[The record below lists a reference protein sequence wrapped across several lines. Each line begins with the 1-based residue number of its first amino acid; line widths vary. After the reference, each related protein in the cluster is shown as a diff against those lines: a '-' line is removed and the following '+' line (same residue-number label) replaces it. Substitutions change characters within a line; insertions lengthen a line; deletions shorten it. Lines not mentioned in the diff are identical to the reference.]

1 MYSIASTTCMSKR
14 FSNRL
19 CNMWRNVMQHI
30 VLTIEGMD
38 CANCA
43 LKVEKELNR
52 QEDIQEAKID
62 FARGKVLLTLSEGVR
77 FEDAHLERWQSA
89 VKKIEDVRL
98 ISHQLP
104 KTPAHK
110 KISNNEWILIFA
122 AVAVIGS
129 FFIAHIYYRILLAII
144 YVPIAFPILRKA
156 VANLRNG
163 VWFDETFL
171 MSIAT
176 LGAMA
181 IGDVSEALGVM
192 VFYRVGEALQ
202 SRAIDASRKTIEACL
217 KSVPTL
223 ATVLRGGKTSE
234 LDPKLVFIG
243 DILVIAPGAL
253 IPLDGIV
260 VEGDSSLDVSSL
272 TGESAAVSVGSGSQV
287 LSGSINQQARFL
299 MKVTKRSNDST
310 LQRMVAY
317 VEEASAKKAP
327 LENYITKFARVY
339 TPTVVLLSILVALI
353 LGFSGQGWL
362 VGVHRALIFLVI
374 SCPCAL
380 LISIPLGF
388 YAALGKASSLG
399 ILVKGGVSLQH
410 LAAVEVL
417 MIDKTGTLT
426 KGSFAVSEVVTS
438 GHNAEHILEIAAYGE
453 ASSTHPLAKAV
464 LDAYGKPIDFQR
476 IRKME
481 EIPGVGLKLD
491 FDDATFYLGNGRLA
505 DRLGVDI
512 PATFTDKTV
521 IHVVKEKEYLGT
533 LILEDEIKK
542 ESSEA
547 IKRLHQD
554 GLKVILVSGDNT
566 AVVQK
571 VADKLKL
578 DGYYGDCR
586 PEDKVRIL
594 KAAKAQGQTVAFA
607 GDGMND
613 AAVLA
618 LADVSVAMGAMG
630 SDTAIEA
637 ADVVLT
643 HDNPLALSDA
653 VRLSRRTMF
662 VLKENLIFVLGV
674 KIAILILGSLGLA
687 SMGLAVFADVGVA
700 ILAILNAMRVVNGG
714 NYALDRH

>member
-1 MYSIASTTCMSKR
+1 
-14 FSNRL
+14 
-19 CNMWRNVMQHI
+19 MQHI

-43 LKVEKELNR
+43 LKIEKELNN
-52 QEDIQEAKID
+52 QSDIQLAQID
-62 FARGKVLLTLSEGVR
+62 FARGKVILTLNEGIAFDDQSVK
-77 FEDAHLERWQSA
+77 RWESA
-89 VKKIEDVRL
+89 VKKVEDVRL
-98 ISHQLP
+98 IPQQSF
-104 KTPAHK
+104 KTQTNK
-110 KISNNEWILIFA
+110 KLTRNEWILIGTA
-122 AVAVIGS
+122 ALVVGS
-129 FFIAHIYYRILLAII
+129 FFITSVYYRALLAIV
-144 YVPIAFPILRKA
+144 YFPIAYPILKKA
-156 VANLRNG
+156 YQNLRNG

-181 IGDVSEALGVM
+181 IGDISEALGVM

-202 SRAIDASRKTIEACL
+202 SRAIEAARKTIEACL

-234 LDPKLVFIG
+234 IDPKNVFIG

-253 IPLDGIV
+253 VPLDGIV
-260 VEGDSSLDVSSL
+260 FEGESLIDVSSI
-272 TGESAAVSVGSGSQV
+272 TGESAPLGISTGSEV

-299 MKVTKRSNDST
+299 LKVTKRSNDST

-317 VEEASAKKAP
+317 VEEASVKKAP
-327 LENYITKFARVY
+327 LETFITKFARVY
-339 TPTVVLLSILVALI
+339 TPVVVGLSVLVALV
-353 LGFSGQGWL
+353 LGLSGQGWL

-410 LAAVEVL
+410 LASTGVL
-417 MIDKTGTLT
+417 LIDKTGTLT
-426 KGSFAVSEVVTS
+426 KGRFALSEVV
-438 GHNAEHILEIAAYGE
+438 APAYDKERILEIAAYAE

-464 LDAYGKPIDFQR
+464 LDAYGKDIELSR
-476 IRKME
+476 ISKME
-481 EIPGVGLKLD
+481 EIPGFGLKVD
-491 FDDATFYLGNGRLA
+491 FDHETFFLGNIRLA
-505 DRLGVDI
+505 QKLGVEV
-512 PATFTDKTV
+512 PAELSNNTV
-521 IHVVKEKEYLGT
+521 IHVLKENGYLGS
-533 LILEDEIKK
+533 LILEDEIKE
-542 ESSEA
+542 ESLHA
-547 IKRLHQD
+547 IQRLHED
-554 GLKVILVSGDNT
+554 KVKVYLVSGDTVDT
-566 AVVQK
+566 AKK
-571 VADKLKL
+571 VSDKLKL
-578 DGYYGDCR
+578 DGFYAECR

-594 KAAKAQGQTVAFA
+594 QEAKAKGDTVAFA

-618 LADVSVAMGAMG
+618 LADVSLAMGAMG
-630 SDTAIEA
+630 SDVAIEA

-653 VRLSRRTMF
+653 IRLSRRTMF

-674 KIAILILGSLGLA
+674 KIAILILGSFGLA

-700 ILAILNAMRVVNGG
+700 VLAVLNAMRVVNGG
-714 NYALDRH
+714 KYALERH